1 MDGADT
7 TPSNSQVIIQCTDP
21 SNLFDS
27 LEPRLSSRSPL
38 KNLHWKSPNRPLR
51 SIPNLNIA
59 LNREQTTNGS
69 NSSVRRH
76 QIPGLRETPYVK
88 LYLLRCDDRETY
100 KEKVRK
106 EVRQWVKTITPTGE
120 SKSSIKTQESHDA
133 SEWLIVHV
141 VLPNTP
147 AASQPRSSKHITL
160 ETAEST
166 DSVNSKSKWSGK
178 SSSTIFDKLRA
189 DFSSSSKS
197 SITRVAQV
205 RLLEAGDKSTALTP
219 AELEEQWQ
227 DLVECLKACILRSFD
242 ARVAQYELDIRE
254 RDNQR
259 TLPGWNFCTF
269 FVLKEGLARGFENV
283 GLLDDA
289 LSVYDELSVGL
300 DTLIKE
306 APEKGDDDE
315 NGALLRFSKESKAVL
330 RSALEADTTLTRIP
344 SHSVP
349 KQLSQ
354 LLVADRA
361 HFPFDVDRQRYRE
374 LILSNEVS
382 ALDLRLYLFTRQMDI
397 LLRQAE
403 ASSTTAQ
410 PSQKP
415 AVNLQIVGDVA
426 ERATHF
432 INLAARILRLE
443 LYMAWGGQEGLSEEE
458 LHSQRTVTGNIVS
471 SWTWCAILQ
480 ILSKITPAMGV
491 ELTYWTSSL
500 SIDALELAQNAE
512 PAPEH
517 STSDVERHLHRL
529 SLAPN
534 VGSSSRDHSLDRNHR
549 HSMMTDSTNH
559 QQALLSRPG
568 SERLLFW
575 VSKLSFMARRV
586 LQNLEA
592 SKVWTNELK
601 QCISMA
607 LRGQEMSLPSDSET
621 VDQADSEDSES
632 DKEGLAG
639 LQSRVLRAVMT
650 SRTTFLDLYILLT
663 IFSYRLL
670 GRTKSYTALHQA
682 LVDLVGFEYTQKNFA
697 IAARYLGSI
706 LGPLPRPSRH
716 PADDHLLRIYA
727 DCLRHLDKPNEY
739 AKCLISCLQSV
750 PRGEVQVSSG
760 EANDMQSLQA
770 QLSEVLEIVTPITLR
785 LTSLFHVSDIGTTI
799 SHPEGKDGFTL
810 GIALRTLSG
819 PSSILVHEIKLR
831 LSAKEGNEPRSISLQ
846 TSAPV
851 CITEKATA
859 ILLQASAMS
868 QGWYKVDEIEAR
880 IGNLR
885 LLHHFHSLHET
896 DPTEEEDS
904 RTPRTGVV
912 PILVYPHDRS
922 FAIRIR
928 PSPMLHLSETR
939 RLWIEIRPGHNSVR
953 QCKLRL
959 KTATAGLRL
968 NVHDARLVDSD
979 RAPDTLRTAREGD
992 TLLMVIDELA
1002 EESLTMIEI
1011 PYTLEIQSS
1020 PSIAIRIDA
1029 GYETQQG
1036 QFNLYDTAVVNV
1048 LLPVIVNVQDIY
1060 RPSCSYSRFTISPAT
1075 LVPLKLL
1082 SCQLQENDYYA
1093 VEVPD
1098 KHPHDLVVFPRQP
1111 ASWTVRMVPK
1121 NEDAC
1126 KASRRLTL
1134 MVEYQCL
1141 DDVILSALEEHLKSA
1156 LLSSDYGFAERLL
1169 SSHFVEQVRGA
1180 WTEQDLEVA
1189 GLSQEIEIWD
1199 KEDLDWPSVLCAIDR
1214 SERAGLEAWLSSWH
1228 AQSLP
1233 IQLSETGWGHR
1244 QLRLHVDVP
1253 ASPLVVAAHLQIRK
1267 RGSEE
1272 VTATIGQPLLAV
1284 LELSLSRPQ
1293 SEAVEGVFEL
1303 AAVADSWLIGGRRKG
1318 NVQLQREPIQI
1329 PTVLFPQQIGYLL
1342 LPTVTIK
1349 CRRKISRGE
1358 KGSRDSWTEVH
1369 SEVFNTGQG
1378 RSILVTP
1385 DLRSTTV
1392 EVFGAAPDTGTGR
1405 LVATRH
1411 RTHQMDGGRRI

>member
-7 TPSNSQVIIQCTDP
+7 TPSNSKVILQCTDP
-21 SNLFDS
+21 NNLFDS
-27 LEPRLSSRSPL
+27 VEPRLSSRSPL

-59 LNREQTTNGS
+59 LNREQTANGS
-69 NSSVRRH
+69 TPSVRRH

-88 LYLLRCDDRETY
+88 LYLLRCDDKETY
-100 KEKVRK
+100 KEKARK
-106 EVRQWVKTITPTGE
+106 EVRQWVKTVTPTGE
-120 SKSSIKTQESHDA
+120 SKSAIKTQENHDA

-205 RLLEAGDKSTALTP
+205 RLLDPNDKSTALTP

-300 DTLIKE
+300 DTLVKE
-306 APEKGDDDE
+306 TSEKGDDDE
-315 NGALLRFSKESKAVL
+315 NGALLSFSKESKTLL
-330 RSALEADTTLTRIP
+330 RAALEADTKVPLIP
-344 SHSVP
+344 SHNVP

-354 LLVADRA
+354 LVVADRA

-374 LILSNEVS
+374 LILSNDVS
-382 ALDLRLYLFTRQMDI
+382 ALDLRVYLFTRQMEI

-403 ASSTTAQ
+403 ALSPTGQATHKTAT
-410 PSQKP
+410 
-415 AVNLQIVGDVA
+415 NLHIVGDVA

-432 INLAARILRLE
+432 INLAGRILRLE
-443 LYMAWGGQEGLSEEE
+443 LYMAWGGQEGLSAEE

-480 ILSKITPAMGV
+480 ILNKVTPALGV
-491 ELTYWTSSL
+491 DLSYWTNSL
-500 SIDALELAQNAE
+500 SIDPLELAQNAE
-512 PAPEH
+512 PTPENP
-517 STSDVERHLHRL
+517 SSDVEKHLHRL
-529 SLAPN
+529 SLASN
-534 VGSSSRDHSLDRNHR
+534 LGSSSRDQSLDRNHR

-559 QQALLSRPG
+559 QQVLLSRPG

-575 VSKLSFMARRV
+575 VSRLSLMARRV

-592 SKVWTNELK
+592 AKMWTTELK
-601 QCISMA
+601 QRVDITPK
-607 LRGQEMSLPSDSET
+607 GQEMRQANDSET
-621 VDQADSEDSES
+621 ADETDNEDGES
-632 DKEGLAG
+632 DGESLAG
-639 LQSRVLRAVMT
+639 LHSQVLRAVNT

-682 LVDLVGFEYTQKNFA
+682 LVDLVEFEYAQKNFA

-727 DCLRHLDKPNEY
+727 DCLKYLDRPNEY

-750 PRGEVQVSSG
+750 PRDKIQASSG
-760 EANDMQSLQA
+760 SANDIQTLQA

-785 LTSLFHVSDIGTTI
+785 LTSLFHLSEIATTI
-799 SHPEGKDGFTL
+799 SHPEGKDGFAL
-810 GIALRTLSG
+810 RIALRTLSG
-819 PSSILVHEIKLR
+819 PSAMLIQEIKLR
-831 LSAKEGNEPRSISLQ
+831 LSSKDGNEPRYISLQ
-846 TSAPV
+846 SSVPV
-851 CITEKATA
+851 CITEKAST
-859 ILLQASAMS
+859 IVLEASVMS
-868 QGWYKVDEIEAR
+868 QGWYKADEIEVR

-885 LLHHFHSLHET
+885 LLHHFQSLHDT
-896 DPTEEEDS
+896 DLTEEEDS
-904 RTPRTGVV
+904 RTPRTAVV
-912 PILVYPHDRS
+912 PILVYPHGRS
-922 FAIRIR
+922 CAIRIR
-928 PSPMLHLSETR
+928 PSSTLHLSETR
-939 RLWIEIRPGHNSVR
+939 RLCIEIRPGHNR
-953 QCKLRL
+953 ITQCKLRL

-968 NVHDARLVDSD
+968 NVHDARLVDRD
-979 RAPDTLRTAREGD
+979 RSPGTLRTAREGD

-1002 EESLTMIEI
+1002 EESLTIVEI

-1020 PSIAIRIDA
+1020 PSISIRIDA

-1036 QFNLYDTAVVNV
+1036 QFNLYETAVVNV
-1048 LLPVIVNVQDIY
+1048 LLPVIVNVQDVY

-1075 LVPLKLL
+1075 LVPLNLL
-1082 SCQLQENDYYA
+1082 NCHLQENDYYT
-1093 VEVPD
+1093 VELPD
-1098 KHPHDLVVFPRQP
+1098 KHRDNLVVFPRQP
-1111 ASWTVRMVPK
+1111 ASWTARLVPK
-1121 NEDAC
+1121 NEEAC
-1126 KASRRLTL
+1126 KVSRRLTL
-1134 MVEYQCL
+1134 VVEYQCL
-1141 DDVILSALEEHLKSA
+1141 DDVILSALEEHFKSA
-1156 LLSSDYGFAERLL
+1156 LLSSDYTFAARLL
-1169 SSHFVEQVRGA
+1169 SSHLLEQVRRA

-1189 GLSQEIEIWD
+1189 GLTQEMEIWD

-1214 SERAGLEAWLSSWH
+1214 SDRVGLETWLSSWH
-1228 AQSLP
+1228 AQSPP
-1233 IQLSETGWGHR
+1233 IQLTGAQWAQR

-1253 ASPLVVAAHLQIRK
+1253 PSPLVVAAHLQIQK
-1267 RGSEE
+1267 RRSVEA
-1272 VTATIGQPLLAV
+1272 TATIGQPLLAV

-1293 SEAVEGVFEL
+1293 PEPIEGVFEL
-1303 AAVADSWLIGGRRKG
+1303 VAVADSWLIGGRRKG
-1318 NVQLQREPIQI
+1318 NVQLQRESVQI
-1329 PTVLFPQQIGYLL
+1329 PMVLFPQQVGYLL

-1349 CRRKISRGE
+1349 CRKKFSRSE
-1358 KGSRDSWTEVH
+1358 TGSRDSWTEVN

-1411 RTHQMDGGRRI
+1411 RMHQIG

>member
-7 TPSNSQVIIQCTDP
+7 TPSNSKVIVQCTDP

-27 LEPRLSSRSPL
+27 VEPRLSSRSPL

-59 LNREQTTNGS
+59 LTREQTANGS
-69 NSSVRRH
+69 HASIRRH

-88 LYLLRCDDRETY
+88 LYLLRCDDKETY
-100 KEKVRK
+100 KEKARK
-106 EVRQWVKTITPTGE
+106 EVRQWVKSVTPTGE
-120 SKSSIKTQESHDA
+120 SKSALKTQENHDA

-141 VLPNTP
+141 VLSNTP

-197 SITRVAQV
+197 SITRVSQI
-205 RLLEAGDKSTALTP
+205 RLLEPNDKSTALTP

-259 TLPGWNFCTF
+259 SLPGWNFCTF

-306 APEKGDDDE
+306 ASEKGDDDE
-315 NGALLRFSKESKAVL
+315 NGALLLFSKESKALL
-330 RSALEADTTLTRIP
+330 RAALEANTKVTPIP
-344 SHSVP
+344 SHNVP
-349 KQLSQ
+349 MHLSQ

-382 ALDLRLYLFTRQMDI
+382 ALDLRVYLFTRQIEI

-403 ASSTTAQ
+403 APSPTVQAPQKTAI
-410 PSQKP
+410 
-415 AVNLQIVGDVA
+415 NLHIVGDVA

-432 INLAARILRLE
+432 INLAGRILRLE

-480 ILSKITPAMGV
+480 ILSKVTPALGV
-491 ELTYWTSSL
+491 DLVYWTSSL

-512 PAPEH
+512 AAPE
-517 STSDVERHLHRL
+517 TLLSDVETHLHRL
-529 SLAPN
+529 SLASN
-534 VGSSSRDHSLDRNHR
+534 LGSSSRDQPLDRNHR
-549 HSMMTDSTNH
+549 HSMMADSTNL
-559 QQALLSRPG
+559 QQVLLSRPG

-575 VSKLSFMARRV
+575 VSKLSLMARRV

-592 SKVWTNELK
+592 AKVWTAELK
-601 QCISMA
+601 KCVTMA
-607 LRGQEMSLPSDSET
+607 LKGQETRLDCDSEIIDDT
-621 VDQADSEDSES
+621 GDGES
-632 DKEGLAG
+632 DGEGLAG
-639 LQSRVLRAVMT
+639 LQSQVLRAVAI
-650 SRTTFLDLYILLT
+650 SRTTFLELYILLT

-682 LVDLVGFEYTQKNFA
+682 LVDLVEFEYAQKNFA

-716 PADDHLLRIYA
+716 PADNHLLRIYA
-727 DCLRHLDKPNEY
+727 DCLRHLDRPNEY

-750 PRGEVQVSSG
+750 PHDRVQASPDSSK
-760 EANDMQSLQA
+760 DIQPLQA
-770 QLSEVLEIVTPITLR
+770 QLSEVLKVVTPITLR
-785 LTSLFHVSDIGTTI
+785 LTSIFHVSDIATTI
-799 SHPEGKDGFTL
+799 RHPEGKDGFAL
-810 GIALRTLSG
+810 QIALQTLSG
-819 PSSILVHEIKLR
+819 PSAILAHEIRLR
-831 LSAKEGNEPRSISLQ
+831 LSAKDGHEPRYINLQ
-846 TSAPV
+846 SSGPV
-851 CITEKATA
+851 QITERATA
-859 ILLQASAMS
+859 IVLETSVMS

-885 LLHHFHSLHET
+885 LLHHFQSLHEA
-896 DPTEEEDS
+896 DQNEEEDS
-904 RTPRTGVV
+904 RTPRTAVV

-928 PSPMLHLSETR
+928 SSSTLHLSETR
-939 RLWIEIRPGHNSVR
+939 RLWIEVRPGHNHIT
-953 QCKLRL
+953 QCRLRL

-968 NVHDARLVDSD
+968 NVHDARLIGSD
-979 RAPDTLRTAREGD
+979 RSPDSLRTAREGD
-992 TLLMVIDELA
+992 TLLMVIDELTA
-1002 EESLTMIEI
+1002 ESLVVIEI
-1011 PYTLEIQSS
+1011 PYTLEIPSS
-1020 PSIAIRIDA
+1020 ASISIRIDA
-1029 GYETQQG
+1029 GYETQHG
-1036 QFNLYDTAVVNV
+1036 SFNLYETAAVNV
-1048 LLPVIVNVQDIY
+1048 LLPVIVNVQDVY
-1060 RPSCSYSRFTISPAT
+1060 RPFCTYSRFTISPST
-1075 LVPLKLL
+1075 LVPLTLL
-1082 SCQLQENDYYA
+1082 SCHLKENEYYA
-1093 VEVPD
+1093 VELPD
-1098 KHPHDLVVFPRQP
+1098 KHQDSVVVFPRQP
-1111 ASWTVRMVPK
+1111 ASWTVRLVPK
-1121 NEDAC
+1121 NEEAC
-1126 KASRRLTL
+1126 RATRKLTL
-1134 MVEYQCL
+1134 VVEYQCL

-1156 LLSSDYGFAERLL
+1156 LLLSDYAFAARLL
-1169 SSHFVEQVRGA
+1169 SSHLEDQVRGA

-1189 GLSQEIEIWD
+1189 GLTQEMEIWD
-1199 KEDLDWPSVLCAIDR
+1199 KGDLDWPSVLCAIDR
-1214 SERAGLEAWLSSWH
+1214 SDRAGLDAWLSSWH
-1228 AQSLP
+1228 AQSRS
-1233 IQLSETGWGHR
+1233 IQLSGAQWCRR
-1244 QLRLHVDVP
+1244 QLRLQVDVP
-1253 ASPLVVAAHLQIRK
+1253 PPPLVVVANLQIQK
-1267 RGSEE
+1267 KPSEE
-1272 VTATIGQPLLAV
+1272 ATATVGQPLLAV

-1293 SEAVEGVFEL
+1293 SEPIEGVFEL
-1303 AAVADSWLIGGRRKG
+1303 VAVADSWLIGGRRKG
-1318 NVQLQREPIQI
+1318 NVQLQRECVEI
-1329 PTVLFPQQIGYLL
+1329 PTVLFPQQVGYLL

-1349 CRRKISRGE
+1349 CRRKVRRSE
-1358 KGSRDSWTEVH
+1358 KGSRDSWTEVN
-1369 SEVFNTGQG
+1369 SEVYNTGQG
-1378 RSILVTP
+1378 RSILVIP

-1392 EVFGAAPDTGTGR
+1392 EVFGAASDSGTGR
-1405 LVATRH
+1405 LVGTRH
-1411 RTHQMDGGRRI
+1411 RGHLIG